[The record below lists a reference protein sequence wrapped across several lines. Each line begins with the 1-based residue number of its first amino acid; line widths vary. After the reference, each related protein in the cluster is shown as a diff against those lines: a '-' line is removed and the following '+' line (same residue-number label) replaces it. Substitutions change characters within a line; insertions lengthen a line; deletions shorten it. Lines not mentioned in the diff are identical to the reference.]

1 MHHTSK
7 CKFFWLKKISLIK
20 IFFLKP
26 TQVNKLATVVVT
38 DGTTSATL
46 NQQLTYDYSSTPVR
60 IFSIFKII
68 LVGRKSI

>member
-1 MHHTSK
+1 MIKKHFR
-7 CKFFWLKKISLIK
+7 FFNEFY
-20 IFFLKP
+20 FFLKP

-38 DGTTSATL
+38 DGTTSVNL

-68 LVGRKSI
+68 LVGDN